1 MVLSLDICFNM
12 YYFISKR
19 SIREKINPKEKDTG
33 YGVEFGHSG
42 YGVGVDD
49 ASVIVVQ
56 VLCCYCFVAF
66 ACFVFLWLL
75 L

>member
-1 MVLSLDICFNM
+1 M